1 MLYKCGNC
9 RRKFH
14 FDDEIEFCPYC
25 GKPLFHPETVCPESS
40 DEALLVQRID
50 AIWGDEARIR
60 KEFSN
65 AVLSYIY
72 LINEYAEQAIEG
84 ALPKQ
89 NISQYARNY
98 AAIKQSN
105 NRKTLITRID
115 HFLDSLDMCID
126 DLRDRVPMNT
136 VSKLEEAHRDVEK
149 AVKELYDFLGFRY
162 IPPRDAA
169 FFEEQYSAAV
179 LFSKEQLRCLYELVL
194 AAYSKYKKCVADN
207 NMFAAFAST
216 SDYGVLERPWYAWL
230 AGLNRDKDDGE
241 EEKELPAYHEV
252 VDYMKQQNAKKYFGM
267 LDEDFVP
274 HVDAFW
280 HGLEMLCVFID
291 NHIRVDYC
299 AASSRV
305 AQEER
310 DRILR
315 NISGSDFNVSNE
327 RLEEL
332 LELKKRLE
340 EKRKQQIATG
350 RYKNECT

>member
-1 MLYKCGNC
+1 MRIKACEEVEDGLVVSQVHVDTG
-9 RRKFH
+9 
-14 FDDEIEFCPYC
+14 
-25 GKPLFHPETVCPESS
+25 LSESS
-40 DEALLVQRID
+40 QTKEHKGNTKDEVACDFALL
-50 AIWGDEARIR
+50 AI
-60 KEFSN
+60 
-65 AVLSYIY
+65 
-72 LINEYAEQAIEG
+72 
-84 ALPKQ
+84 
-89 NISQYARNY
+89 
-98 AAIKQSN
+98 
-105 NRKTLITRID
+105 
-115 HFLDSLDMCID
+115 
-126 DLRDRVPMNT
+126 
-136 VSKLEEAHRDVEK
+136 
-149 AVKELYDFLGFRY
+149 
-162 IPPRDAA
+162 
-169 FFEEQYSAAV
+169 
-179 LFSKEQLRCLYELVL
+179 
-194 AAYSKYKKCVADN
+194 
-207 NMFAAFAST
+207 
-216 SDYGVLERPWYAWL
+216 
-230 AGLNRDKDDGE
+230 DKDDGE